1 MPAAAG
7 APAAAAPPVG
17 STPAVATPA
26 AATPAAA
33 KPADALSQYQHV
45 PFDIGL
51 VPGLSINGRHE
62 GKRVRNNFSIGFG
75 WTRAARVDG
84 IAAGLGATVVDED
97 MQGIAASIGANIT
110 RGIHRGVQFTHGY
123 NHATDLRGVQ
133 MGSINHAPEARGLQ
147 VGLINI
153 GGNVRGAQI
162 GLVNWARSAD
172 ASFALLPIT
181 REGGVRVEVSS
192 SDTALLN
199 VGIRLPAKYTY
210 AFAGAGIHPFGT
222 ERGHTGTN
230 LEKGKAWEFGG
241 GFGGH
246 IPVTD
251 EIFIDIDVSGWGV
264 TSGLRAGSKL
274 GGLSKARLMVGWQAA
289 PHVAIFGGPTFNV
302 LTDRAEVP
310 DVPLRGGKGVSAGH
324 VERPGYGW
332 VAYERTD
339 GDVRVR
345 MWPGFVAGVRF

>member
-1 MPAAAG
+1 VAPPAVAAPIVAAPAPAKPAAAL
-7 APAAAAPPVG
+7 PE
-17 STPAVATPA
+17 
-26 AATPAAA
+26 
-33 KPADALSQYQHV
+33 YQHV

-97 MQGIAASIGANIT
+97 MQGIAGSIGANIT

-123 NHATDLRGVQ
+123 NYAGDLRGVQ
-133 MGSINHAPEARGLQ
+133 MGSINHAPAVRGLQ
-147 VGLINI
+147 VGFINI

-302 LTDRAEVP
+302 LTDRAEAP
-310 DVPLRGGKGVSAGH
+310 DVPVRGGKGVSAGH